1 MIIPIVVIIAI
12 IVLYVFFFFNGLKT
26 TEVHIGAAIQEIG
39 NQLKR
44 QSQLIPNLIES
55 VKGYMSHE
63 KGIFED
69 LTAARKLID
78 KAIDTKDPKAID
90 AAQSLLNKTMGSIKV
105 IAESNPEI
113 KASNLVGN
121 MMEELRDTAD
131 KIMYARR
138 TFIDLSADFNIKIS
152 TIPGMWLAPLFGFTK
167 KPGLET
173 TDAKNIT
180 TVSEDETKNP
190 EVKLN

>member
-1 MIIPIVVIIAI
+1 MIIPIIILAVLAI
-12 IVLYVFFFFNGLKT
+12 YLIAFYNGLKT
-26 TEVHIGAAIQEIG
+26 TEVQIGASIQEIG

-55 VKGYMSHE
+55 VKGYMKHE

-69 LTAARKLID
+69 LTSARKMID
-78 KAIDTKDPKAID
+78 QAIASKDPKSID
-90 AAQSLLNKTMGSIKV
+90 AAQALLTKTMGSIRV
-105 IAESNPEI
+105 IAESNPQI
-113 KASNLVGN
+113 QASNLVGN

-138 TFIDLSADFNIKIS
+138 TFIDLSADFNVRIT
-152 TIPGMWLAPLFGFTK
+152 TIPGIWLAPLFGFTK
-167 KPGLET
+167 KTGLET
-173 TDAKNIT
+173 VDTKNIT
-180 TVSEDETKNP
+180 SVSAEETKNP

>member
-1 MIIPIVVIIAI
+1 MIIPIIILAA
-12 IVLYVFFFFNGLKT
+12 IVLYLVMFFNGLRT
-26 TEVHIGAAIQEIG
+26 TEVQIGAAIQEIG

-63 KGIFED
+63 KGIFAD
-69 LTAARKLID
+69 LTAARKMID
-78 KAIDTKDPKAID
+78 SAITSQDPKSID
-90 AAQSLLNKTMGSIKV
+90 AAQTLLTKTMGSIRV

-138 TFIDLSADFNIKIS
+138 TFIDLSADFNVKIS
-152 TIPGMWLAPLFGFTK
+152 TIPGLWLAPLFGFQK
-167 KPGLET
+167 KSGLVT
-173 TDAKNIT
+173 PQDGRIT
-180 TVSEDETKNP
+180 SVSEDETKNP